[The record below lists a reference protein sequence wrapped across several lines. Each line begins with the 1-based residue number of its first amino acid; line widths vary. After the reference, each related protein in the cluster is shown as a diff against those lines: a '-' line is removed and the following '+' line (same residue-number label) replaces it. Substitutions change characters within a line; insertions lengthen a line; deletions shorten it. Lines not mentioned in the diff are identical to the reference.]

1 MNAKIKRQIKIKQ
14 RRLTRIFL
22 VTLTMHLFIVI
33 TILTTTLVK
42 TSENNKIEGEDNTT
56 VHESEVMQNSD
67 NDKQDTATPPANVSP
82 NVTTNEAEEE
92 EIELEV
98 IEPET
103 IVYDRGISDSDQYLL
118 AKLAMAEAEGESLE
132 TKILIIMV
140 VINRTEN
147 RDFPDTIEEVIFE
160 KTKDVYQFSPVIPGG
175 RWWTTEPNEECF
187 EAVRIVNSTPYDIS
201 DGALYFEACAGE
213 SWHSRNLTLICESD
227 NTRFYK

>member
-14 RRLTRIFL
+14 RRLTRMFL

-33 TILTTTLVK
+33 TILTATLVD

-56 VHESEVMQNSD
+56 VHESEAIQNGD

-82 NVTTNEAEEE
+82 NVTVNEVEEE
-92 EIELEV
+92 EIEV
-98 IEPET
+98 IEPE
-103 IVYDRGISDSDQYLL
+103 IIEYDRGISDSDKYLL

-132 TKILIIMV
+132 TKVLILMV
-140 VINRTEN
+140 VINRTEHK
-147 RDFPDTIEEVIFE
+147 DFPDTIEEVIFE
-160 KTKDVYQFSPVIPGG
+160 KTKDLYQFSPIAPGG

-187 EAVRIVNSTPYDIS
+187 EAVQIVNSTPYDIS
-201 DGALYFEACAGE
+201 DGALYFEACSGE